1 MLDTEEEADEE
12 PGDEGAGGPRAD
24 ENAPAPPVSW
34 SKEEKALFGR
44 LPPDVQ
50 AAIARREAERERYL
64 TARTQETARRE
75 RELGDERA
83 RVQSQLALLL
93 AQAEADPVLAEG
105 RRLDWERLRRQDPAS
120 FARKWP
126 AFQTR
131 LAAIEQARDLQDAA
145 AAPPPDATREMAR
158 LAERAP
164 ELADPAHR
172 RSTLDAINS
181 FLQGEGFAR
190 EQIGELV
197 DHRIILLARDAM
209 RWREQE
215 RTKRSAAAKKVAQAP
230 RTQKPGSAD
239 EGASRAERLA
249 RLKRKAAQ
257 SGKID
262 DRAAYVLAALDEG
275 EEAA

>member
-1 MLDTEEEADEE
+1 MATATGSGSNQADDRGPLAGLRVLDFTRMLSGPYATMLLADLGAEFE
-12 PGDEGAGGPRAD
+12 YLYDFGDGWTHDVEVLGPGGSAPGCVDGHGACPPEDCGGPGGYA
-24 ENAPAPPVSW
+24 E
-34 SKEEKALFGR
+34 L
-44 LPPDVQ
+44 LDV
-50 AAIARREAERERYL
+50 
-64 TARTQETARRE
+64 
-75 RELGDERA
+75 
-83 RVQSQLALLL
+83 
-93 AQAEADPVLAEG
+93 
-105 RRLDWERLRRQDPAS
+105 
-120 FARKWP
+120 
-126 AFQTR
+126 
-131 LAAIEQARDLQDAA
+131 
-145 AAPPPDATREMAR
+145 
-158 LAERAP
+158 
-164 ELADPAHR
+164 LADPAHR
-172 RSTLDAINS
+172 RSTLDAIDS